1 MMKRIYIILLLLA
14 CVLNAYAIKV
24 VFRLDDPT
32 VRYDS
37 VHSRLIQLFI
47 DNDVPLSI
55 GVIPCDSS
63 EMAYEPND
71 TGYLELLQ
79 SPLIEVCLH
88 GLTHQKI
95 EDKGEFGALDGA
107 ESKRR
112 IAKGKA
118 ILSQR
123 IGKDIVTFIPPW
135 NVINDSIP
143 YILAEEG
150 FKVISGELF
159 VESLERMPKGVDI
172 MYIPETLGH
181 LMAHHGVLKAAR
193 ETIFRHSSDDAV
205 CVIMIHAYDFPDE
218 NAWTELNDMLEDC
231 KADSEVEL
239 YTFSSLYESEEKMDR
254 ALYKANLLPADYL
267 KSFYKKELCIEH
279 GYAMLYKY

>member
-37 VHSRLIQLFI
+37 VHSRIMQLFM
-47 DNDVPLSI
+47 DKEVPLSV
-55 GVIPCDSS
+55 GVIPCDSNGV
-63 EMAYEPND
+63 AYEPND
-71 TGYLELLQ
+71 SAYLALLH

-88 GLTHQKI
+88 GITHQRKLEI
-95 EDKGEFGALDGA
+95 ESQNAYA
-107 ESKRR
+107 ERR
-112 IAKGKA
+112 QRIVKGKT
-118 ILSQR
+118 ILSDR
-123 IGKDIVTFIPPW
+123 LGKNVITFIPPW

-181 LMAHHGVLKAAR
+181 LMTRHGVLNAA
-193 ETIFRHSSDDAV
+193 
-205 CVIMIHAYDFPDE
+205 
-218 NAWTELNDMLEDC
+218 
-231 KADSEVEL
+231 
-239 YTFSSLYESEEKMDR
+239 
-254 ALYKANLLPADYL
+254 
-267 KSFYKKELCIEH
+267 KKGII
-279 GYAMLYKY
+279 